1 MCSQANKLRQKPA
14 AKEQCMNVNLSAMMQ
29 TLTTTLTTVG
39 LRLLGAVAIWIVG
52 RWLIGLALRMIG
64 SALRK
69 QKIDPTLIRYIHSA
83 VAALL
88 NIVLV
93 IAILGFFGVETTS
106 FAALIAAAGVAI
118 GMAWSGLL
126 SNFAGGVFLV
136 ILQPFKV
143 GDFVTA
149 AGVTGTVEEIGLFA
163 TSLNTPDN
171 VKTIVGNGKIFADT
185 IQNFSANPY
194 RRVELTAQLAHGV
207 DPQAAIA
214 LLKPTLAQ
222 VPNVVAE
229 PAPDVEILTFNL
241 SGPVLAVRPYCN
253 NQHYWQVYFDTNRL
267 IRDTFAHAGFPIAE
281 QHYAVRGPEDLRLA
295 KTA

>member
-1 MCSQANKLRQKPA
+1 
-14 AKEQCMNVNLSAMMQ
+14 MNLNLSAMMQ
-29 TLTTTLTTVG
+29 TVTAVLTAVG
-39 LRLLGAVAIWIVG
+39 LRLLGAIAIWIIG
-52 RWLIGLALRMIG
+52 RWLIGIALRMIG

-93 IAILGFFGVETTS
+93 IGILGFFGVETTS

-143 GDFVTA
+143 GDFVTV

-163 TSLNTPDN
+163 TTLNTPDN
-171 VKTIVGNGKIFADT
+171 VKTIIGNGKIFADT

-214 LLKPTLAQ
+214 LLKPVLAQ
-222 VPNVVAE
+222 VPNVMAA

-267 IRDTFAHAGFPIAE
+267 IRDTFAHAGFPVPE
-281 QHYAVRGPEDLRLA
+281 QHYALRGPEEFKLA

>member
-1 MCSQANKLRQKPA
+1 
-14 AKEQCMNVNLSAMMQ
+14 MNFNFTAMTQ
-29 TLTTTLTTVG
+29 TVTAVLTAVG
-39 LRLLGAVAIWIVG
+39 LKILGAIVLWMIG
-52 RWLIGLALRMIG
+52 RWLISLSLRLIG

-69 QKIDPTLIRYIHSA
+69 QKIDPTLIRYIHSG
-83 VAALL
+83 VGALL

-93 IAILGFFGVETTS
+93 VAILGFFGVETTS

-149 AGVTGTVEEIGLFA
+149 AGVTGTIEEIGLFA
-163 TSLNTPDN
+163 TTLNTPDN
-171 VKTIVGNGKIFADT
+171 VKTIVGNGKVFGDT
-185 IQNFSANPY
+185 IQNFSANAY

-207 DPQAAIA
+207 DPQEAVA
-214 LLKPTLAQ
+214 LLKPAIAK
-222 VPNVVAE
+222 VPNVLAT
-229 PAPDVEILTFNL
+229 PAPDVEIITFNL
-241 SGPVLAVRPYCN
+241 AGPVLAVRPYCN
-253 NQHYWQVYFDTNRL
+253 NAHYWQVYFDTNRL
-267 IRDTFAHAGFPIAE
+267 IRDTFTQAGFPVPD
-281 QHYAVRGPEDLRLA
+281 QHYSVRGGDELRLA

>member
-1 MCSQANKLRQKPA
+1 
-14 AKEQCMNVNLSAMMQ
+14 MNVNLSAMMQ
-29 TLTTTLTTVG
+29 TVTTILTTVG
-39 LRLLGAVAIWIVG
+39 LRMLGAIAIWIVG
-52 RWLIGLALRMIG
+52 RWLIGVALNMIG
-64 SALRK
+64 RALRK

-143 GDFVTA
+143 GNFVTA

-163 TSLNTPDN
+163 TTINTLDN

-194 RRVELTAQLAHGV
+194 RRVELTAQLAHSV
-207 DPQAAIA
+207 DASAAIA
-214 LLKPTLAQ
+214 LLKSKLAL
-222 VPNVVAE
+222 VPNVVRE

-241 SGPVLAVRPYCN
+241 AGPVLAVRPYCN
-253 NQHYWQVYFDTNRL
+253 NEHYWQVYFDTNRL
-267 IRDTFAHAGFPIAE
+267 IRQTFAHAGFPVPE
-281 QHYAVRGPEDLRLA
+281 QHYSVRGAEELSLA

>member
-1 MCSQANKLRQKPA
+1 
-14 AKEQCMNVNLSAMMQ
+14 MNFDLSAMMQ
-29 TLTTTLTTVG
+29 TVTTVLTTVG
-39 LRLLGAVAIWIVG
+39 LRLLGAIAIWIVG
-52 RWLIGLALRMIG
+52 RWLIGLVLRMMG
-64 SALRK
+64 TGLRK
-69 QKIDPTLIRYIHSA
+69 QQIDPTLIRYIHSA

-93 IAILGFFGVETTS
+93 IAILGLFGVETTS

-118 GMAWSGLL
+118 GVAWSGLL

-143 GDFVTA
+143 GDSITA
-149 AGVTGTVEEIGLFA
+149 SGVTGTVEEIGLFV
-163 TSLNTPDN
+163 TTINTPDN

-207 DPQAAIA
+207 DPQAAIT
-214 LLKPTLAQ
+214 LLKPALLQ
-222 VPNVVAE
+222 VPNVMGE

-241 SGPVLAVRPYCN
+241 SGAVLAVRPYCN
-253 NQHYWQVYFDTNRL
+253 NEHYWQVYFDTNRL
-267 IRDTFAHAGFPIAE
+267 IRDTFARAGFPVPE

>member
-1 MCSQANKLRQKPA
+1 
-14 AKEQCMNVNLSAMMQ
+14 MNFNLSAMMQ
-29 TLTTTLTTVG
+29 TVITILTTVG
-39 LRLLGAVAIWIVG
+39 LRLLGAIAIWIVG
-52 RWLIGLALRMIG
+52 RWLIGLVLRMMG
-64 SALRK
+64 TALRK
-69 QKIDPTLIRYIHSA
+69 QQIDPTLIRYIHSA

-93 IAILGFFGVETTS
+93 IAILGLFGVETTS

-118 GMAWSGLL
+118 GVAWSGLL

-143 GDFVTA
+143 GDFITA
-149 AGVTGTVEEIGLFA
+149 AGVTGTVEEIGLFV
-163 TSLNTPDN
+163 TTLHTPDN
-171 VKTIVGNGKIFADT
+171 VKTLVGNGKIFADT

-214 LLKPTLAQ
+214 LLKPALLQ
-222 VPNVVAE
+222 VPNVMGE

-241 SGPVLAVRPYCN
+241 SGAVLAVRPYCHN
-253 NQHYWQVYFDTNRL
+253 EHYWQVYFDTNRL
-267 IRDTFAHAGFPIAE
+267 IGETFARAGFPVPE